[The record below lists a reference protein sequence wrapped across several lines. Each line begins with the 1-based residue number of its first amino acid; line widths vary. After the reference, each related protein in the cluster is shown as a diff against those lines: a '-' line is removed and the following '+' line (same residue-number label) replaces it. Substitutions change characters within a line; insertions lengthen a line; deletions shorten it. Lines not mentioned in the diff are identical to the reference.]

1 MTLYLTP
8 KERTIFHG
16 YSQTF
21 NYNFSDAASGGSYDW
36 AKSVAG
42 IQYAYTYEMRPA
54 EASFGQSGFILSES
68 EIIPNAEEVWASLV
82 TIATEIQY

>member
-1 MTLYLTP
+1 
-8 KERTIFHG
+8 
-16 YSQTF
+16 
-21 NYNFSDAASGGSYDW
+21 
-36 AKSVAG
+36 
-42 IQYAYTYEMRPA
+42 MRPA

>member
-1 MTLYLTP
+1 MTYFLLF
-8 KERTIFHG
+8 I
-16 YSQTF
+16 
-21 NYNFSDAASGGSYDW
+21 DAASGGSYDW
-36 AKSVAG
+36 AKAVAG

-54 EASFGQSGFILSES
+54 AASYGQSGFILSES